1 MPTPFR
7 ILMIC
12 TGNICRSIMAEI
24 IVREEAAARGL
35 DPSTIEIRSAGVST
49 EETGNGIDY
58 RAQAELAR
66 AGYPTPAHRAHQAT
80 RAELSQ
86 ADLILAMTAG
96 HVWGL
101 ERLCQR
107 FGLHDRPILL
117 FRTFDDV
124 CNPQRIISPE
134 IADQILDVEDPW
146 YGGPEDFV
154 TTRETLERCAP
165 VIVDYVEQ
173 QLSK

>member
-1 MPTPFR
+1 MPTPYR

-35 DPSTIEIRSAGVST
+35 DSSAIEIRSAGVST
-49 EETGNGIDY
+49 EETGHGIDY

-80 RAELSQ
+80 RTELSQ
-86 ADLILAMTAG
+86 ADLILAMTTG
-96 HVWGL
+96 HVRGL
-101 ERLCQR
+101 ERLCAR
-107 FGLHDRPILL
+107 YGLHDCPVLP
-117 FRTFDDV
+117 FRTFDET
-124 CNPQRIISPE
+124 CNPQGVISTE
-134 IADQILDVEDPW
+134 VADHILDVEDPW
-146 YGGPEDFV
+146 YGGPQDFV
-154 TTRETLERCAP
+154 ITRETIERYAP
-165 VIVDYVEQ
+165 NIIDYAEA

>member
-1 MPTPFR
+1 MPTPYR
-7 ILMIC
+7 ILLIC
-12 TGNICRSIMAEI
+12 TGNIGRSIMAEI

-35 DPSTIEIRSAGVST
+35 DPSTSEIRSAGVST
-49 EETGNGIDY
+49 EENGNGIDY

-107 FGLHDRPILL
+107 FGLRDRPILL

>member
-1 MPTPFR
+1 MPTPYR
-7 ILMIC
+7 ILLIC

-49 EETGNGIDY
+49 EEIGNGIDY

-66 AGYPTPAHRAHQAT
+66 AGYPTPAHCAHQAT

-107 FGLHDRPILL
+107 FGLRDRPILL

-124 CNPQRIISPE
+124 CNPQRIISAE

-165 VIVDYVEQ
+165 VIVDYAEQ